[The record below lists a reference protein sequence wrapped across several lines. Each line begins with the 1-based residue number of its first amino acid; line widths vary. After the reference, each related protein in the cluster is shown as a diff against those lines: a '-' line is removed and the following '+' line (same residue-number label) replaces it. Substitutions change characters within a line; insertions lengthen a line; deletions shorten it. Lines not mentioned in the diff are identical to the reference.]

1 MLCRERREI
10 SLTVLLVNYH
20 DVTGRISTCEFC
32 AKPGMKSPL
41 EWHKQP
47 GKNTRL
53 LESLETTM
61 MEVVFRSEDRDS
73 VVKENSVLP
82 CNGALYSKK
91 IVEEKMYGCNMVIG
105 PYLQTLACVRRGRGV
120 YNISIGRKL
129 HAQLRF
135 SKTRLGS
142 TRMFSSE
149 PPESLTD
156 KAVL

>member
-1 MLCRERREI
+1 
-10 SLTVLLVNYH
+10 
-20 DVTGRISTCEFC
+20 
-32 AKPGMKSPL
+32 MKSPL
-41 EWHKQP
+41 KWHKQP

-53 LESLETTM
+53 LESLETTK
-61 MEVVFRSEDRDS
+61 MEVIFRSEDWDL

-82 CNGALYSKK
+82 CNGASYSKK

-105 PYLQTLACVRRGRGV
+105 PYVQTLACVRRRRGV
-120 YNISIGRKL
+120 YNIFIGRKL